1 MTEIRETQN
10 LNSWSVGLAPAV
22 ILSTSRST
30 STNDHRAGHP
40 EDIPVARATSS
51 AAGIYKKTELV
62 GRHGSSKSGSNDS
75 TEAYFVSDKV
85 PEVNGTMP
93 ASVSYYIYS
102 LA

>member
-10 LNSWSVGLAPAV
+10 LGLDPAV

-51 AAGIYKKTELV
+51 AASIYKKTELV

>member
-10 LNSWSVGLAPAV
+10 LGLDPAV

-40 EDIPVARATSS
+40 EDIPVARATSA

-75 TEAYFVSDKV
+75 SEACFVSDKV

-102 LA
+102 FA

>member
-10 LNSWSVGLAPAV
+10 LGLDPAV

-62 GRHGSSKSGSNDS
+62 GRHGSSKSGSYDS
-75 TEAYFVSDKV
+75 SEACSVSDKV
-85 PEVNGTMP
+85 PEVNRTMP

-102 LA
+102 FA